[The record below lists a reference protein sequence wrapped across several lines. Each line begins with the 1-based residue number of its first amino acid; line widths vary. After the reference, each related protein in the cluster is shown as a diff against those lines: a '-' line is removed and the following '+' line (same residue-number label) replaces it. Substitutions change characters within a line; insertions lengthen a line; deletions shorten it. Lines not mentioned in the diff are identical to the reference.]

1 MITDLTLL
9 LLTPILGCI
18 LVFAI
23 SGIKKHL
30 NLLLT
35 FSGAYLISIVFIH
48 IIPDLYRSDVTN
60 IGLLILLGFFIQVLL
75 DYLSKGIEHGHAHVS
90 GKSALVGVL
99 IGLYFHAFLEG
110 IPLGMGDLD
119 HFNENHSFLV
129 GIILHKLPIAIVLTS
144 LLLARYSNKK
154 KVFLQILLFA
164 IIAPLGY
171 LYGSY
176 FNNFTPIRSEH
187 IMAIVVG
194 IFIHVGTTIIFE
206 SSDTHKINLQK
217 LIAIIAGF
225 ALSIILIAL

>member
-1 MITDLTLL
+1 MITDLALL
-9 LLTPILGCI
+9 FLTPIIGCI
-18 LVFAI
+18 LVFSV

-48 IIPDLYRSDVTN
+48 IIPDLYRADVSH

-90 GKSALVGVL
+90 GKSALGGVL
-99 IGLYFHAFLEG
+99 FGLYFHAFLEG

-119 HFNENHSFLV
+119 HLNENHSFLV

-144 LLLARYSNKK
+144 LLLTRYSSKK
-154 KVFLQILLFA
+154 KVFFQILLFA
-164 IIAPLGY
+164 IIAPLGF
-171 LYGSY
+171 LYGYY
-176 FNNFTPIRSEH
+176 FNSSTPIRSEH

-217 LIAIIAGF
+217 LIAIMAGF
-225 ALSIILIAL
+225 ILSIILIAL

>member
-9 LLTPILGCI
+9 MLTPLIGCF
-18 LVFAI
+18 LVFSI

-48 IIPDLYRSDVTN
+48 IIPDLYRADVSNT
-60 IGLLILLGFFIQVLL
+60 GQLILLGFFIQVLL

-90 GKSALVGVL
+90 GKSALGGVL
-99 IGLYFHAFLEG
+99 FGLYFHAFLEG

-119 HFNENHSFLV
+119 HLNENHSFLI

-144 LLLARYSNKK
+144 LLLTRYSSKK
-154 KVFLQILLFA
+154 KVFFQILLFA
-164 IIAPLGY
+164 IIAPFGY
-171 LYGSY
+171 LYGFY
-176 FNNFTPIRSEH
+176 FNDITPIRSEH

-217 LIAIIAGF
+217 LIAIMAGF
-225 ALSIILIAL
+225 ILSILLIAL